1 MATIDSCA
9 IDLLFGAFASGNIPV
24 GTERAM
30 QQAVGQVLRDAGVPF
45 EPERRLAPR
54 DRIDFL
60 LGSGIGIETKIG
72 GSYIEVAS
80 QLLRYAESPLVT
92 GLILVTNRASHRQL
106 DNLPNE
112 KHIPIRVYFVG
123 FNGI

>member
-1 MATIDSCA
+1 MQSA
-9 IDLLFGAFASGNIPV
+9 IAAALIQEGIEF
-24 GTERAM
+24 RA
-30 QQAVGQVLRDAGVPF
+30 
-45 EPERRLAPR
+45 EYRLAPR

-60 LGSGIGIETKIG
+60 AGGVGIETKIA

-106 DNLPNE
+106 DCLPNE
-112 KHIPIRVYFVG
+112 RNIPIRVYFVG
-123 FNGI
+123 FYGI